1 MKTNSEIKNEALAA
15 LRGKWGYFLLLSVA
29 YWTIIALIET
39 SGIWCSAMQQNN
51 FEGQFLRYGPKL
63 WISIAIIP
71 VLRWGYEIIC
81 LRNQRGEQTRAGNLF
96 DGFKQYGR
104 IWTTQILVLL
114 YTSLWS
120 LLFLIPGIIKS
131 LSYALTPYILLDEPE
146 LSRNA
151 AIERSM
157 QMMDGHKKRLISAV
171 FEFYRLDNTRLCVC
185 SLIIYT
191 LYSIYHLFIFTN
203 ELLTFYYY
211 CLIVYYCAIGLC
223 FLWLVPY
230 IGASLAVFYED
241 VKVDWAHRAA

>member
-157 QMMDGHKKRLISAV
+157 QMMDGHKKTPFSAV
-171 FEFYRLDNTRLCVC
+171 FEFYRLDNTRLCGMF
-185 SLIIYT
+185 SHY

-241 VKVDWAHRAA
+241 VKADWAHRAA